1 MATTS
6 FVITTV
12 KKVGGFIYDDV
23 EDKEEAEKK
32 IKCAL
37 DEGYKITF
45 KGGREQWQMD
55 EAITVFFTPEKVGV
69 SPLSPNFIW
78 DETGN
83 KVKCRRI
90 LYTRQED
97 GVLTKKVL
105 KELFIS
111 YVKIFGE
118 GE

>member
-32 IKCAL
+32 IKYAL
-37 DEGYKITF
+37 DEGHKITF

-55 EAITVFFTPEKVGV
+55 EAITPD
-69 SPLSPNFIW
+69 FIW

>member
-69 SPLSPNFIW
+69 SALISS
-78 DETGN
+78 G
-83 KVKCRRI
+83 
-90 LYTRQED
+90 TRQATRLNAEESSTLD
-97 GVLTKKVL
+97 RRM
-105 KELFIS
+105 EC
-111 YVKIFGE
+111 
-118 GE
+118 